1 MLTVFS
7 TKSKVFFFII
17 TKRFHPSPRKVIAL
31 NLSLPDKLHIHNDIR
46 SVRSMVRSFH
56 KKVSLTVRNTFIYV
70 PIATLYSDHIDT
82 FRKLYVTFC
91 MWNDLTFLWNE
102 LTFFGGGG
110 GRSD

>member
-1 MLTVFS
+1 
-7 TKSKVFFFII
+7 
-17 TKRFHPSPRKVIAL
+17 
-31 NLSLPDKLHIHNDIR
+31 
-46 SVRSMVRSFH
+46 MVRSFH

-70 PIATLYSDHIDT
+70 PIVTLYSDHIDT

-110 GRSD
+110 GTISLMSGTIRPWKEMTGYLHDS